1 MLIFQDT
8 FYYEIYLI
16 KYFFFLQNIFIK
28 FILQQTKNC
37 IGIYVLYISY
47 MYVYVYISILFIS
60 IINII
65 FLSCLVKIFK
75 INVYLYHFYINNQ
88 NSEFILFECDQNLN

>member
-1 MLIFQDT
+1 
-8 FYYEIYLI
+8 
-16 KYFFFLQNIFIK
+16 
-28 FILQQTKNC
+28 
-37 IGIYVLYISY
+37 

>member
-1 MLIFQDT
+1 
-8 FYYEIYLI
+8 
-16 KYFFFLQNIFIK
+16 
-28 FILQQTKNC
+28 
-37 IGIYVLYISY
+37 

-88 NSEFILFECDQNLN
+88 NSEFIYLNVIRILTKRLSIIKYNYLYYDIYIYIIYIIKLILINEIFFYINVLHAI